1 MILSILPTL
10 YIILIYCEGPIGF
23 GGHITNDFGDH
34 RVWWTQMNTFFTSLG
49 TIPTWNCIDNYGLGF
64 SHLGSRGMASLYPFN
79 WWLYLPTYYGGE
91 ISYLS
96 HYINVFAHILIGMS
110 GIYYILVKI
119 IKIDKDIS
127 LLSSALFMLNLRF
140 NDFIRY
146 PNGIEAISW
155 IPWIIFFIL
164 KIHTNKS
171 FEKKIYNFNKKEWI
185 TIISLIL
192 TVQLSWL
199 AGYGHFTY
207 FGFLMVG
214 TLLIFNFKNIQVLLL
229 SLISLL
235 IGTLLSTGNLLPIK
249 QNLNS
254 RNNGKERTIEWAA
267 DNSVL
272 SYYEQIFNPYNVD
285 IFRNFITLPG
295 FVILVIISSCFLI
308 CKIFINFQFLKNN
321 KLLLSFTFIFIIL
334 LDTSRGQSG
343 FTFTYLFN
351 YLPFFDSF
359 RNPVKNNFLT
369 YIPFCVIFA
378 CTVQYFRSKRYS
390 SKKCA
395 IGLSS
400 ILILCISANLYLHKY
415 SSFNYQFSPYSLNL
429 INLDFSILTYLL
441 TCLVSVITLYF
452 YIRKKNHFVNLT
464 APIFL
469 CLIFVTCLGRYYTWT
484 ENNHN
489 DWELSQN
496 KISNFYVNGI
506 LNGLLLPDG
515 KSLETNQT
523 LEDDSIDDVL
533 KHNFPKSRFRWFPD
547 DGKSNF
553 EFKLLSFSPGTIHIE
568 SQNKSSG
575 RLLYIQSYHNLWK
588 SNLPIEPY
596 NLFNKKLISV
606 LVNGSKSISIFFDSS
621 VYRLFSIF
629 SLLSSLALILILI
642 HFLGV
647 KSLIKKLSSIIVSCI
662 FLIMIYFCQND
673 PPFDNTVL
681 FGKNVD
687 CNSLSI
693 PPSKVIQ

>member
-1 MILSILPTL
+1 MILSILPSL
-10 YIILIYCEGPIGF
+10 YLILIYCEGPIGF

-295 FVILVIISSCFLI
+295 FVILVIFSSCFLI